1 MKPCPNCENV
11 GWYAR
16 QVSDDEYEQEQC
28 EFCYTVEDSVFNVV
42 TKLQSTITA
51 QEEKIKRYQALMTK
65 HILGK
70 CPQCNYIASW
80 PVCTKCGTP
89 YPDGM
94 NELGEK

>member
-51 QEEKIKRYQALMTK
+51 QEDVIKRLKEDSEIWYEQAANPCSDYQTLCECDRIHTQ
-65 HILGK
+65 L
-70 CPQCNYIASW
+70 
-80 PVCTKCGTP
+80 
-89 YPDGM
+89 M